1 MEISIIKKAIEK
13 FGSARKAAPHL
24 GLDSTTLT
32 RKLKNNREKA

>member
-1 MEISIIKKAIEK
+1 MEIAIIKRAIEK

-32 RKLKNNREKA
+32 RKLKKSS